1 MAEKAANPDHIQ
13 TVEIL
18 NSIPLLVVIQEGEQS
33 N

>member
-13 TVEIL
+13 TVEIP